1 MRMTRVVKV
10 GSVSMGGGNPI
21 TVQSMCDTLTKN
33 VKITVNQILELEDVG
48 CELIRVAVPDMV
60 SVKSLKEI
68 KKQIN
73 IPLIADIHFDH
84 KLALASIPYVDK
96 IRINPGNIGN
106 ERKVKEIIEKLKEN
120 NVPVRIGANSGSVEK
135 EFSHLPRDEALVKST
150 MKWVR
155 FFEENEFYN
164 LVIAIKA
171 STVMETIK
179 ANKAISTLVDY
190 PLHIGVTEAGT
201 RYPGLV
207 KSSVGIGSLLS
218 QGIGDTIRVSLTA
231 NPIEE
236 IRAGIEI
243 LKALGLRKG
252 KNIISCPTCA
262 RSGINVKKIAEEI
275 DKKTKN
281 LNKEISIA
289 VMGCAVN
296 GPGEAKHADI
306 GIAGGKNCVIL
317 FKKGK
322 IIKKIDEK
330 EAVNALLKEIDEVMD
345 KN

>member
-1 MRMTRVVKV
+1 MTRVVKV

-106 ERKVKEIIEKLKEN
+106 ERKVKEIIEKLKEY